1 MRQLELPF
9 YRPCFPAPERAVLTV
24 LHAALRVTEQA
35 LRDEHPL
42 LHQAPTLGEHHAPI
56 VVACAR
62 LITDRCTELRAL
74 LDFYDAAADD
84 ALGVAGDVIPF

>member
-9 YRPCFPAPERAVLTV
+9 YGPCFPAPERAVLT
-24 LHAALRVTEQA
+24 LLYAALRATEQV

-42 LHQAPTLGEHHAPI
+42 LHQAPSLGQHHAPI

-62 LITDRCTELRAL
+62 LVADRCVELRAL
-74 LDFYDAAADD
+74 LDFYDAAADH
-84 ALGVAGDVIPF
+84 ALGVGDDAFPF